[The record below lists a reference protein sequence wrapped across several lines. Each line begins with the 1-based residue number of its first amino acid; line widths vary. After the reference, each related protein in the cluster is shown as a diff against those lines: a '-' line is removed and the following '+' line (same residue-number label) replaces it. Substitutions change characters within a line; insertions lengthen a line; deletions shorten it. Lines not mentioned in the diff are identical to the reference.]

1 MSHLALD
8 SLQACLILTIND
20 CGAGTLC
27 EFWNLVAL
35 AKRIS
40 TQLGLR
46 DLVVNKCANFN
57 QLSSIPPRMLP
68 LPSTLVSQEENVRT
82 YWMTEVLDSSST
94 LGVAWNLSL
103 PRPIENALLPCNNAV
118 WSFPEAAMG
127 MWSFDDLEFSSSY
140 SLYVSLFTNELWHVH
155 NFLQQSYDM
164 RSAEDRPQAQ
174 VDCQAVDS
182 RLLQWKAGSG
192 SIAFPS
198 ENTLLGR
205 GSFDPNILTTRC
217 MFNAAII
224 LMYQRLTIPPK
235 GLEHVFEPWYH
246 AIQRCIDSANDITA
260 AIRSVDDF
268 DLETTNPQLTLCI
281 FVAARFLIDRQE
293 KVIRTA
299 LAEYKIPLSISSL
312 PAQFFDLQYSALDI
326 DEALRGG

>member
-1 MSHLALD
+1 M
-8 SLQACLILTIND
+8 
-20 CGAGTLC
+20 
-27 EFWNLVAL
+27 
-35 AKRIS
+35 
-40 TQLGLR
+40 
-46 DLVVNKCANFN
+46 
-57 QLSSIPPRMLP
+57 
-68 LPSTLVSQEENVRT
+68 
-82 YWMTEVLDSSST
+82 
-94 LGVAWNLSL
+94 
-103 PRPIENALLPCNNAV
+103 
-118 WSFPEAAMG
+118 
-127 MWSFDDLEFSSSY
+127 
-140 SLYVSLFTNELWHVH
+140 
-155 NFLQQSYDM
+155 
-164 RSAEDRPQAQ
+164 
-174 VDCQAVDS
+174 
-182 RLLQWKAGSG
+182 
-192 SIAFPS
+192 
-198 ENTLLGR
+198 
-205 GSFDPNILTTRC
+205 TRC

-326 DEALRGG
+326 DEALRGIGGGGAAVTNFSISTVASIPVSAAAAGGGVAEIDGGDDGIDVEGLQPHEVLLDK